1 MDNIKKRKELPAG
14 ETAVFCGQ
22 IALIIKAGIPLYDG
36 METLTESCEDP
47 KAKETFKLISNKV
60 TETGSLYQ
68 AVKEAGFFPEYMVSM
83 IKIGEETGKLDD
95 VLTSLSKYYEREDK
109 IKKSIKSAVT
119 YPVLLI
125 IMMAA
130 VILLLVVR
138 ILPIFTKVYKN
149 LGTEVSQTGKT
160 FMALGRGFGYGS
172 LAVTM
177 IILVVILVLYVIYLV
192 SGSRSLKKILFSLPV
207 LKGLSNKITSGRFA
221 SVMAMMLSSGYSI
234 EKALEMAPEIVTD
247 ESAKE
252 KIIKFSNLV
261 KEGMSFPEALMEI
274 NMFTGLQTRMINVGF
289 KAGKLDSVM
298 ENMSSVYEEEI
309 DNSIDKL
316 VSVIEPTLV
325 AIISIIIGGILVSVM
340 LPLASI
346 MSSIA

>member
-1 MDNIKKRKELPAG
+1 MKENIKRELSAS

-22 IALIIKAGIPLYDG
+22 VALIIKAGIPLYDG
-36 METLTESCEDP
+36 METLVESCEEP
-47 KAKETFKLISNKV
+47 KAREAFKEISDVV
-60 TETGSLYQ
+60 TETGSLYM
-68 AVKEAGFFPEYMVSM
+68 AVERVGFFPEYMVSM

-95 VLTSLSKYYEREDK
+95 VLTSLSSYYEREAK

-119 YPVLLI
+119 YPVLLM
-125 IMMAA
+125 IMMSS

-138 ILPIFTKVYKN
+138 ILPIFSRVYEN
-149 LGTEVSQTGKT
+149 LGTEVSDSGKA
-160 FMALGRGFGYGS
+160 FMALGRGFGYGT
-172 LAVTM
+172 LIVAL
-177 IILVVILVLYVIYLV
+177 ILIGLVLILSAIYWI
-192 SGSRSLKKILFSLPV
+192 SGGKKFKKIVFKFPV
-207 LKGLSNKITSGRFA
+207 LKGLNNKIASGRFA
-221 SVMAMMLSSGYSI
+221 SVMAMMLGSGYSI

-247 ESAKE
+247 DNAKE
-252 KIIKFSNLV
+252 KLVKFSELV
-261 KEGMSFPEALMEI
+261 KGGMSFPEALIEI
-274 NMFTGLQTRMINVGF
+274 DMFTGLQTRMINVGF

-309 DNSIDKL
+309 DDSIDKL

-346 MSSIA
+346 MSSL